1 MRNEVIWFAE
11 CMESK
16 LQENDHKGGW
26 KQCGKY
32 WLFERMQ
39 EEITELLQEL
49 SRFGNDAKNEDM
61 IIRECADIANF
72 AMMIADKVR
81 EQSEVRQ
88 LKGDG
93 ENEKSD

>member
-1 MRNEVIWFAE
+1 MRAEVKWFAE
-11 CMESK
+11 QMESK

-39 EEITELLQEL
+39 EEMTELLQEL
-49 SRFGNDAKNEDM
+49 SLFSNDAENEDRV
-61 IIRECADIANF
+61 IKECADIANF

-81 EQSEVRQ
+81 EQSKERQ
-88 LKGDG
+88 YKRR
-93 ENEKSD
+93 EAEQ

>member
-1 MRNEVIWFAE
+1 MIRSEVKWFAE
-11 CMESK
+11 QMESK

-26 KQCGKY
+26 QQCGKY

-39 EEITELLQEL
+39 EEMTELLQEL
-49 SRFGNDAKNEDM
+49 SLFSNDAKNENR

-81 EQSEVRQ
+81 EQSKGRQ
-88 LKGDG
+88 LKGD
-93 ENEKSD
+93 EE